1 MKTWIKI
8 CAQTNLPDA
17 LASYEAGADA
27 VGFVFAE
34 SKRQVTPSQARSIIA
49 QLPAGGEKI
58 GVFVNES
65 AEEISKTVH
74 STGLTGVQLQ
84 GGESPDY
91 LRDLRAKLSPGIT
104 VIKAITAEEAE
115 AAGIMGLL
123 NGNDRLADAFLIDSG
138 NKQQR
143 GGTGQTFDWQ
153 RLVPVVERFR
163 RSARL
168 IIAGG
173 LRSRNVAE
181 AVALFQP
188 YGVDVATGVESSP
201 GKKDI
206 TRLKEFV
213 VAVRSAEAKSATT

>member
-58 GVFVNES
+58 GFFANES

-115 AAGIMGLL
+115 AAEIMGFL